1 MERYIQGT
9 TTSPKSP
16 LVTNNI
22 GNVPGK
28 KGLLFAEG
36 AGHKVRR
43 GLTFSHTQIK
53 GLLHGF

>member
-1 MERYIQGT
+1 MERYIQRT

-28 KGLLFAEG
+28 KGLLFPEG
-36 AGHKVRR
+36 AGHKVGR
-43 GLTFSHTQIK
+43 GLTFSHAQIE
-53 GLLHGF
+53 GLVRGF